1 MEKGKSNSWV
11 QICFDQMNK
20 DIETI
25 RSAIKSIKTLP
36 ESDLK
41 HEALLSL
48 NILLSESIIH
58 SDWAIYFK
66 KDYTIN

>member
-1 MEKGKSNSWV
+1 
-11 QICFDQMNK
+11 MNNES
-20 DIETI
+20 ETI

-58 SDWAIYFK
+58 SDWATYFK
-66 KDYTIN
+66 KGF